1 MSITIALGMLLEGA
15 YGETKSELKNS
26 FLGDNIDDDKVFYCI
41 KKHILNRNCL
51 DNATICEMV
60 RRSQTS
66 QHRRKQ
72 FIAYCKQIIHREK
85 F

>member
-15 YGETKSELKNS
+15 YGETKNELKNS
-26 FLGDNIDDDKVFYCI
+26 FLGDKIDDDKVFYC
-41 KKHILNRNCL
+41 KKHILNRNCS

-66 QHRRKQ
+66 
-72 FIAYCKQIIHREK
+72 
-85 F
+85 